1 MPPHR
6 LNGFEILETFQQAT
20 IVQFAGHVPKI
31 NSRLWPKRR
40 MAMAIICILR
50 HGAADN
56 FISLPCSEM
65 ASNYGA
71 GIQDVEPDFGNRF
84 WPLDFVREGTAF
96 SRGVSAQF
104 IIFPT
109 GSKPR
114 FNGHVMSLG
123 SPAIYLGLYI
133 FTVFPYPYFN
143 MN

>member
-1 MPPHR
+1 VWQPVGWDGDSWMPPHR
-6 LNGFEILETFQQAT
+6 LNGIEILETFQQAT

-40 MAMAIICILR
+40 MVMAIICILR

-84 WPLDFVREGTAF
+84 
-96 SRGVSAQF
+96 
-104 IIFPT
+104 
-109 GSKPR
+109 
-114 FNGHVMSLG
+114 GH
-123 SPAIYLGLYI
+123 
-133 FTVFPYPYFN
+133 
-143 MN
+143 